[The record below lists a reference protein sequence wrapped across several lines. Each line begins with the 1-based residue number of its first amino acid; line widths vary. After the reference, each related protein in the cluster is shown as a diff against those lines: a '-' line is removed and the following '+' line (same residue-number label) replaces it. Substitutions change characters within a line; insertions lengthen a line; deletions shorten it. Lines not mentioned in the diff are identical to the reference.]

1 MVRKRLELDASSIGE
16 PAKRRRTDSAGGSTS
31 INTGNANPLTRS
43 SDSRSSSA
51 SGEDEDAIREA
62 GSFSSAF
69 SLVHCTCLPCIR
81 VNESAISGMEQLAKS
96 PTKGMSRS
104 NSWSPSTNKS
114 KRSRKSEVNDSP
126 SQSGN
131 NSSAA
136 SNGAGGNAAAA
147 SPAKRSTSRT
157 SSSSS
162 SNGASSGPSSPS
174 REVGEPTGA
183 ESESANTRK
192 SSRKRTKRVL
202 AE

>member
-16 PAKRRRTDSAGGSTS
+16 PAKRRRTDGAGGSTS

-69 SLVHCTCLPCIR
+69 SRSYITPAY
-81 VNESAISGMEQLAKS
+81 VNETAISGMEQLAKS

-174 REVGEPTGA
+174 REVGEPTGV